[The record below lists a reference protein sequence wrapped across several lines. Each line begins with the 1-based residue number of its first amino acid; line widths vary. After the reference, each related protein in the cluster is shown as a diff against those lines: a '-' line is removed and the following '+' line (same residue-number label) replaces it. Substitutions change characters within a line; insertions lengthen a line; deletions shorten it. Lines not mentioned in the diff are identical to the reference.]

1 MPNKSRK
8 QKSNTYFKSKTKTK
22 SKFTGGKNIRRSKIR
37 KKGRVTKHVG
47 GEWKWPWN
55 WFKKTPPA
63 SNNKSSNETFENS
76 FGKPQKLDAL
86 DGKKVQNALKQDPT
100 KFKGNNFND
109 TKNYGYGNI
118 EKSNGTNEN
127 TISSGSNNYS
137 NPLPSLSNKEKK
149 RLTNEAKEN
158 YNKFSPTYEKKKQEN
173 QKLQNKKQKEK
184 EESNR
189 IAQEQKTQK
198 KEEALKCLENI
209 DMKQDKREEIKVI
222 LESS

>member
-63 SNNKSSNETFENS
+63 SNTKSSNETFENS

-86 DGKKVQNALKQDPT
+86 DGKKVQYALKQDPT
-100 KFKGNNFND
+100 KFKGNKF
-109 TKNYGYGNI
+109 TKYGYGNN
-118 EKSNGTNEN
+118 EHNNNKSNTN
-127 TISSGSNNYS
+127 TISTESNNYS

-158 YNKFSPTYEKKKQEN
+158 YNKFSTTYEINKQKNETF
-173 QKLQNKKQKEK
+173 QNKEQKEK

-189 IAQEQKTQK
+189 IAQEQKNKK

-209 DMKQDKREEIKVI
+209 DMKQDKREEIKRI
-222 LESS
+222 LESA